1 MLMDFCCCDSE
12 DNFYVCGSHWP
23 GWTPWRE
30 TSAPSSKRRFNLEMF
45 YKVLLLSLDIP
56 LSTFP
61 VRGLLFG
68 SLLVWKTGHGRP
80 KSIAGTL
87 ANLLKAK
94 SNNGPSESL
103 RKLVG

>member
-1 MLMDFCCCDSE
+1 MLMDFGCCGFE
-12 DNFYVCGSHWP
+12 DNFYVSESHWP

-30 TSAPSSKRRFNLEMF
+30 TSAPSSKRRFSLEMF

-61 VRGLLFG
+61 VLGLLFN
-68 SLLVWKTGHGRP
+68 SILVWKTGHGRP

-87 ANLLKAK
+87 ANLLEAK
-94 SNNGPSESL
+94 SNNES
-103 RKLVG
+103 RE